1 MKKKKKR
8 GLRHQE
14 STVHIVILLP
24 KGPRQ
29 FGYESQFTGN
39 VRGFSF
45 FRAMNTQ

>member
-1 MKKKKKR
+1 MCWENIETEKKKTKKKR

-29 FGYESQFTGN
+29 FGY
-39 VRGFSF
+39 
-45 FRAMNTQ
+45 MI